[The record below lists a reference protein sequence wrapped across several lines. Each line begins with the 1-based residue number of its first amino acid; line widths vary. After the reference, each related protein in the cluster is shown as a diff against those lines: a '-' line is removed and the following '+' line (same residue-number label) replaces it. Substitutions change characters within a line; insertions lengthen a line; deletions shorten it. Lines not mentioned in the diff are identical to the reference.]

1 MSLVSIKLPLTS
13 TGVCIELPDKGFH
26 SDDMIE
32 CTVLLSM
39 SDLPLGKGYCCVTL
53 LDDEGHA
60 IDRAENSRDDR
71 NIDFEFVLTAETVYG
86 TYNFDVD
93 VVGSF
98 WYINI
103 D

>member
-1 MSLVSIKLPLTS
+1 MSLVSIKLPVES
-13 TGVCIELPDKGFH
+13 NAVYVEVPDKAFR

-32 CTVLLSM
+32 CTLLLNM

-53 LDDEGHA
+53 LDDEGHT
-60 IDRAENSRDDR
+60 IDRAENARDDR
-71 NIDFEFVLTAETVYG
+71 NIDFEFVLTAETAHG

-93 VVGSF
+93 VVGPF
-98 WYINI
+98 WYIDI